1 MRRRLFWLPALA
13 ATLLVT
19 ASAQETDELGRGVA
33 RLSVINGDV
42 SVRRGDSG
50 DWVAGAVNAP
60 LVAYDSVY
68 TGAGSRAEIQLDWA
82 NVVRL
87 AANTEVRLS
96 ELEYGRYQ
104 IQVAR
109 GTITFSVLEDNDA
122 DVEISTPN
130 VSVRPLRRGRYR
142 VSVRLGE
149 TTEVTVRKGQA
160 EIYTPRGVEYLGG
173 GKTMVVRGPI
183 GDPEFRIVAA
193 IPKDRWD
200 RWNEERDKQL
210 RRRRSYQYVS
220 RDIYGVEDLD
230 VYGRWVY
237 VPPYG
242 WVWDPDVAPGWA
254 PYRYGRWSWIDYYG
268 WTWISYD
275 PWGWAP
281 YHWGR
286 WFWHGPYGWVW
297 WPGGIGVRHYWSPA
311 LVAFFGWNNYTGF
324 SFGVGVGFGFGFGH
338 IGWVPLA
345 PYEPFYPWY
354 GHGWYYGWG
363 HGNYIDNSVNIV
375 NNVNITNIYRN
386 AQVPNAIT
394 AVNGEDFVQG
404 RVRNIFRNDL
414 IRNASIVRGAV
425 PVVPRRESLRLTDR
439 EVRRA
444 GLPSSDTRSRFF
456 SRRQPSRAA
465 RVPFTEQQRRMEEI
479 VRRVAQPAGAGRAGT
494 LSSQPAS
501 RGQRAAGMGT
511 TASRGAPGA
520 RGAGGWP
527 RAGAAAGAG
536 QGSAASRGATR
547 ATASRGAA
555 SRSTATRAVTLPAP
569 SRTGTRSSGGWRR
582 VGEASRSGSAPQVIT
597 GRPAAGTRTGASAS
611 RGGFVTRSGSQATRT
626 SGWRRFGEPSRAV
639 RSAGSGVSSAP
650 VSGGRAVTRTPSGTT
665 RSAGGWRR
673 FGQPSTGTSRSVAG
687 SRSGTG
693 RSASP
698 GFRTGRA
705 GRISGSAASRSSG
718 TRSSG
723 WERFGGLRSPAGA
736 GIGGRSAGSSPRRSV
751 RPAPS
756 RSSGRSAPSYRRSV
770 PDYSPGYSR
779 PSPSYRRSAP
789 SRSTIQVRPPIV
801 RPRSSPSY
809 GRSGSSR
816 SRGVSSSPSIFG
828 GGSRSRSSPR
838 SIFGGG
844 SRPSGSSRSVFGG
857 GSRSGGWFG
866 GGGRGGY
873 SRPSMSAPSRSS
885 GSAGRISAP
894 AAPSRGSV
902 GRSAPASRG
911 GRVHSGGRR

>member
-1 MRRRLFWLPALA
+1 MRRRRFWLPVLA
-13 ATLLVT
+13 ATLLAT
-19 ASAQETDELGRGVA
+19 APAQDTDELGRGVA

-60 LVAYDSVY
+60 LVAEDSVY

-87 AANTEVRLS
+87 AADTEVRLS
-96 ELEYGRYQ
+96 ELEYSRYQ

-122 DVEISTPN
+122 DIEISTPN
-130 VSVRPLRRGRYR
+130 VSVRPLKRGRYR

-160 EIYTPRGVEYLGG
+160 EIYTPQGVEYLGG

-210 RRRRSYQYVS
+210 RRRQSYQYVS

-254 PYRYGRWSWIDYYG
+254 PYRYGRWSWLDYYG

-286 WFWHGPYGWVW
+286 WFWHGPYGWLW
-297 WPGGIGVRHYWSPA
+297 WPGGIDVHHYWSPA
-311 LVAFFGWNNYTGF
+311 LVAFFGWNSYSGF

-345 PYEPFYPWY
+345 PYEPYYPWY
-354 GHGWYYGWG
+354 GHGWYYGWN
-363 HGNYIDNSVNIV
+363 HGGYIDNSVNII

-386 AQVPNAIT
+386 ATAPDAIT

-404 RVRNIFRNDL
+404 RVRNIFRKDQIQRASL
-414 IRNASIVRGAV
+414 IRGTV
-425 PVVPRRESLRLTDR
+425 PVVPRRESLRLADR
-439 EVRRA
+439 EVRRTA
-444 GLPSSDTRSRFF
+444 LPSSDSRSRFF
-456 SRRQPSRAA
+456 TRRQPRQAA

-479 VRRVAQPAGAGRAGT
+479 VRRVARPAGARRAT
-494 LSSQPAS
+494 VANAQPAS
-501 RGQRAAGMGT
+501 RGQRTAGRGSAAT
-511 TASRGAPGA
+511 RARAS
-520 RGAGGWP
+520 GGWT
-527 RAGAAAGAG
+527 RAGTAGPAG
-536 QGSAASRGATR
+536 QGTAASRGSMR
-547 ATASRGAA
+547 ATASRGGA
-555 SRSTATRAVTLPAP
+555 SRSTATRAVRLPAP

-597 GRPAAGTRTGASAS
+597 GRPAAGARTGASAS

-626 SGWRRFGEPSRAV
+626 SGWRRFGEPSRAT
-639 RSAGSGVSSAP
+639 RGAGSGVSSAP
-650 VSGGRAVTRTPSGTT
+650 VAGGRAVTRTPSGTT

-673 FGQPSTGTSRSVAG
+673 FGQPATGTSRSVLG
-687 SRSGTG
+687 SRSGTSLSSRPAFG
-693 RSASP
+693 ASRS
-698 GFRTGRA
+698 
-705 GRISGSAASRSSG
+705 GRISGAGASRSTGS
-718 TRSSG
+718 RSSG
-723 WERFGGLRSPAGA
+723 WERFGGLRSPAPS
-736 GIGGRSAGSSPRRSV
+736 GIGGRSAGSAPSRSV
-751 RPAPS
+751 RSLPS
-756 RSSGRSAPSYRRSV
+756 RSSGRSAPSYRRSA
-770 PDYSPGYSR
+770 PGYSR
-779 PSPSYRRSAP
+779 GYSRSSPSYQRSAP
-789 SRSTIQVRPPIV
+789 SRSTIQVRPPII

-809 GRSGSSR
+809 GRSGGSR
-816 SRGVSSSPSIFG
+816 SRGISSSPSIFG
-828 GGSRSRSSPR
+828 GGSRSSGSSR

-844 SRPSGSSRSVFGG
+844 SRPGGSSRSVFGG
-857 GSRSGGWFG
+857 ASRSHGSFGMGGSRGGF
-866 GGGRGGY
+866 
-873 SRPSMSAPSRSS
+873 SRPSMSAPGRSG
-885 GSAGRISAP
+885 GSAGRLSAP
-894 AAPSRGSV
+894 VSPSRGSV
-902 GRSAPASRG
+902 SRSAPASRG
-911 GRVHSGGRR
+911 GRIHSGGHR